1 MILMGHRGR
10 GWTALVWLAAVCLV
24 LTDGRRSRQPRCPV
38 GCTCTKDNALCEN
51 VRNVPHAFPSD
62 VVSLSFV
69 KSGFNE
75 ITGASFVHTPNLQL
89 LLFTAN
95 SLDLIDEDAFVGLPH
110 LEYLFI
116 ENNRIASIS
125 PFAFRGLKAL
135 LHLVTG
141 SWCLSPAAYGHKAGY
156 TVDRLPV
163 HHRTAQRHTG
173 QTTMPIQLHAER
185 PPPRS

>member
-1 MILMGHRGR
+1 MGYPGR
-10 GWTALVWLAAVCLV
+10 AQGGWMLLVWVAAVSL
-24 LTDGRRSRQPRCPV
+24 LFAEGRRVRPPRCPV

-51 VRNVPHAFPSD
+51 VRSVPHTFPSD

-75 ITGASFVHTPNLQL
+75 IVGASFVHTPALQL

-95 SLDLIDEDAFVGLPH
+95 TLDFIDEDAFLGLPH

-125 PFAFRGLKAL
+125 PYAFRGLKSLIHLSLAYNNLETLPKDVFKGMEAL
-135 LHLVTG
+135 TKV
-141 SWCLSPAAYGHKAGY
+141 
-156 TVDRLPV
+156 
-163 HHRTAQRHTG
+163 
-173 QTTMPIQLHAER
+173 
-185 PPPRS
+185 